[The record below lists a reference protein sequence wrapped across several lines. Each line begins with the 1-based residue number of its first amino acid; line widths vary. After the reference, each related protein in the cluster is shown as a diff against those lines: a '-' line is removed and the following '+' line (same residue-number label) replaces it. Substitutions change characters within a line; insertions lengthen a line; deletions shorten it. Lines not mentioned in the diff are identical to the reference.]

1 MTRRRR
7 TRRRRRRRTRRRKSS
22 GTTTTGTRRRKTRPT
37 TAFFISYYQMPGGS
51 IEIAI
56 IRRAR
61 EGSKNEIHQNL
72 TPKKM
77 SKSNQ
82 VHLWR
87 FGRTGALIFTQNWL
101 NRAKRGVLRRT
112 LKKFP
117 RPCQGVSRVQGT
129 QLSRINWK
137 INDISSGL
145 VTRRLYFFKKKGAHL
160 GRNSRPGE
168 SDPYVRLL
176 STVGEHMVLQTSIST
191 NDNGDFLLVLF
202 IWICYSWLILVVSK
216 TGNPLMSMAISMGN
230 GLVCW
235 I

>member
-87 FGRTGALIFTQNWL
+87 FGRTGALIFTQKWL
-101 NRAKRGVLRRT
+101 NRAKTGVLRRT

-137 INDISSGL
+137 IKDISSGL
-145 VTRRLYFFKKKGAHL
+145 VTRRHYFFQKRTTFGPKFPSWGIWPIWK
-160 GRNSRPGE
+160 
-168 SDPYVRLL
+168 D
-176 STVGEHMVLQTSIST
+176 TVEKSQTDATSAIT
-191 NDNGDFLLVLF
+191 H
-202 IWICYSWLILVVSK
+202 
-216 TGNPLMSMAISMGN
+216 PLMQALWIDIWRRIVEKNQTNATCVIMHPLKQGN
-230 GLVCW
+230 
-235 I
+235 

>member
-1 MTRRRR
+1 
-7 TRRRRRRRTRRRKSS
+7 
-22 GTTTTGTRRRKTRPT
+22 
-37 TAFFISYYQMPGGS
+37 MPGGS

-87 FGRTGALIFTQNWL
+87 FGRTGALIFTQKWL
-101 NRAKRGVLRRT
+101 IRAKTGVLRRT
-112 LKKFP
+112 LKFFP

-137 INDISSGL
+137 IKDISSGL
-145 VTRRLYFFKKKGAHL
+145 VTRRLYFFHKRTTFGPKSPSWGTWPICTECKKSNQESDDLRAHFL
-160 GRNSRPGE
+160 IHTGEADSTARSNSR
-168 SDPYVRLL
+168 
-176 STVGEHMVLQTSIST
+176 TCIT
-191 NDNGDFLLVLF
+191 
-202 IWICYSWLILVVSK
+202 
-216 TGNPLMSMAISMGN
+216 A
-230 GLVCW
+230 
-235 I
+235 

>member
-87 FGRTGALIFTQNWL
+87 FGRTGALIFTQKWL
-101 NRAKRGVLRRT
+101 IRAKRGVLRRT
-112 LKKFP
+112 LKFFP

-145 VTRRLYFFKKKGAHL
+145 VTRRLYFFKKKEHIWAEIPVL
-160 GRNSRPGE
+160 GNLTHMCDFSPLWVSIWFFRPPFQPMTTVIFCLFCSYGFVTA
-168 SDPYVRLL
+168 DLYLL
-176 STVGEHMVLQTSIST
+176 SPRQE
-191 NDNGDFLLVLF
+191 
-202 IWICYSWLILVVSK
+202 IL
-216 TGNPLMSMAISMGN
+216 
-230 GLVCW
+230 
-235 I
+235 

>member
-1 MTRRRR
+1 MRFLPVGAVQPVAAKSPLTSSQLKQTNQTCLMTRRRR

-82 VHLWR
+82 VHL
-87 FGRTGALIFTQNWL
+87 
-101 NRAKRGVLRRT
+101 
-112 LKKFP
+112 
-117 RPCQGVSRVQGT
+117 
-129 QLSRINWK
+129 
-137 INDISSGL
+137 
-145 VTRRLYFFKKKGAHL
+145 
-160 GRNSRPGE
+160 
-168 SDPYVRLL
+168 
-176 STVGEHMVLQTSIST
+176 
-191 NDNGDFLLVLF
+191 
-202 IWICYSWLILVVSK
+202 
-216 TGNPLMSMAISMGN
+216 
-230 GLVCW
+230 
-235 I
+235 